1 VPAVERPQVRR
12 FGLFE
17 LDLQAAELRRNGT
30 RIKLQEQ
37 PFRIL
42 ELLLQRPGEVVSRDE
57 LRNGLWPQDT
67 FVDFDHSL
75 NAAIRR
81 LRDALGDSA
90 ENPRFVETVA
100 RRGYRFVAPVSNDN
114 PAITLSSQTP
124 TTSTPDLTP
133 RSRKSWLVLGT
144 MATILVAAVGILVL
158 ILWRRE
164 YPPQP
169 RISQL
174 TANPA
179 GDRVRAAAISP
190 DGKYLAFADETGFYL
205 RTIEGGETHP
215 ITAPGQ
221 FRVSSAAWFP
231 DGTHMVVAL
240 AKSGQESGLW
250 DLSVLGGGARQI
262 ADDGFAPAISPDGKH
277 VAFVKG
283 SKTHQQL
290 WMMSSDGSQPEMLAG
305 DEGDYFG
312 QVVWSPEGQRI
323 AYSRGKLTYGY
334 GIRLGIETMDLKSRS
349 ARTLSWPDG
358 LNLPLAWS
366 SNNHLIY
373 CANERPPRQA
383 DSSLWSVPLDR
394 DGQLRGAASR
404 INTDAGMVVSL
415 SVSADSK
422 RLVVLKGVSQPDVY
436 VAQLE
441 KGGTRISPPRRLTLD
456 DRRDFP
462 FDWSP
467 DGKEPIFVSDR
478 SGKFSVYKQAIDH
491 PLPELLVGGKDTLS
505 QARLSPDG
513 SQLLYLLYPGD
524 NPAAPT
530 VSLMR
535 MAFAGGPPQRILQA
549 KSISN
554 LQCARS
560 PALVCVY
567 SEVTDTGLAF
577 FTFDPVK
584 GKGPQILQ
592 IKDELTKIYNWSLSP
607 DGTTLAI
614 ARERA
619 SNAVVKIRLVPMN
632 GGVEK
637 WLTLP
642 TLSDLSTLDWAADS
656 KSLWAASAEEEGN
669 ALLNLD
675 LEGHKR
681 ELWRPQTLTVGWA
694 IPSRDGRS
702 LALQVSSASA
712 NAWLLEN
719 F

>member
-1 VPAVERPQVRR
+1 MPAVERPQVRR

-42 ELLLQRPGEVVSRDE
+42 ELLLQRPGQVISRDE
-57 LRNGLWPQDT
+57 LRNRLWPEDT

-100 RRGYRFVAPVSNDN
+100 RRGYRFVAPVSNGN
-114 PAITLSSQTP
+114 PTVSEGPQTSATSSHELP
-124 TTSTPDLTP
+124 H
-133 RSRKSWLVLGT
+133 RSRRLWLVL
-144 MATILVAAVGILVL
+144 AAIAALLVASAAVVL
-158 ILWRRE
+158 LTWLRRGQST
-164 YPPQP
+164 QP

-190 DGKYLAFADETGFYL
+190 DGRYLAFADETGLYL
-205 RTIEGGETHP
+205 RSVEGGETHP
-215 ITAPGQ
+215 IKVPEE
-221 FRVSSAAWFP
+221 FKVSGTTWFP
-231 DGTHMVVAL
+231 DGAHIMVAL
-240 AKSGQESGLW
+240 AKSGQKSGLW
-250 DLSVLGGGARQI
+250 DLSVLGGGFRQI
-262 ADDGFAPAISPDGKH
+262 ADDGFAPAISPDGKR

-290 WMMSSDGSQPEMLAG
+290 WIMGSDGSQPEMLAG

-312 QVVWSPEGQRI
+312 QVVWSPNGQRI

-334 GIRLGIETMDLKSRS
+334 GIRLGIETMDIQSRS
-349 ARTLSWPDG
+349 VRTLSWPDG

-366 SNNHLIY
+366 SNNRLIY
-373 CANERPPRQA
+373 CANEHPSRQA

-394 DGQLRGAASR
+394 QGQIKGAAAR
-404 INTDAGMVVSL
+404 ISTNAGVVVTL
-415 SVSADSK
+415 SVSADGK
-422 RLVVLKGVSQPDVY
+422 RLVVLEGVSQPDVY
-436 VAQLE
+436 VARLE
-441 KGGTRISPPRRLTLD
+441 KGGTQISPPQRLTLD

-462 FDWSP
+462 FDWSRN
-467 DGKEPIFVSDR
+467 GKEPIFVSDR
-478 SGKFSVYKQAIDH
+478 SGKFSIYKQATDQA
-491 PLPELLVGGKDTLS
+491 LPELLVGGKDTLS

-524 NPAAPT
+524 SAATPM

-535 MAFAGGPPQRILQA
+535 MAFSGGPPQRILQA

-560 PALVCVY
+560 PATVCVY
-567 SEVTDTGLAF
+567 SEVTDTGVSF
-577 FTFDPVK
+577 FSFDPIK

-607 DGTTLAI
+607 DGATLAI

-619 SNAVVKIRLVPMN
+619 SNAVVKIRLVAMN

-656 KSLWAASAEEEGN
+656 KSLWAASAEDEGN

-675 LEGHKR
+675 LQGHIR
-681 ELWRPQTLTVGWA
+681 EVWRPEKLTVGWA

-712 NAWLLEN
+712 NAWLVEN

>member
-1 VPAVERPQVRR
+1 
-12 FGLFE
+12 
-17 LDLQAAELRRNGT
+17 
-30 RIKLQEQ
+30 
-37 PFRIL
+37 
-42 ELLLQRPGEVVSRDE
+42 
-57 LRNGLWPQDT
+57 
-67 FVDFDHSL
+67 
-75 NAAIRR
+75 
-81 LRDALGDSA
+81 
-90 ENPRFVETVA
+90 
-100 RRGYRFVAPVSNDN
+100 
-114 PAITLSSQTP
+114 
-124 TTSTPDLTP
+124 
-133 RSRKSWLVLGT
+133 
-144 MATILVAAVGILVL
+144 
-158 ILWRRE
+158 
-164 YPPQP
+164 
-169 RISQL
+169 
-174 TANPA
+174 
-179 GDRVRAAAISP
+179 
-190 DGKYLAFADETGFYL
+190 
-205 RTIEGGETHP
+205 
-215 ITAPGQ
+215 
-221 FRVSSAAWFP
+221 
-231 DGTHMVVAL
+231 
-240 AKSGQESGLW
+240 
-250 DLSVLGGGARQI
+250 
-262 ADDGFAPAISPDGKH
+262 
-277 VAFVKG
+277 
-283 SKTHQQL
+283 
-290 WMMSSDGSQPEMLAG
+290 MMSSDGSQPEMLAG

-712 NAWLLEN
+712 NAGLLEN